1 MNPYYQNYYYQNSY
15 NQNKKLQIFIFIIVI
30 FSLIAFLY
38 LNPEYLEKLNL
49 SNNTVN
55 TMNYSIKTFE
65 DCHEKLYE
73 IMDENDKKCNTNNEA
88 NNEVDLSGVAKYLCI
103 HPDKIPENYL
113 KTGGDLKPF
122 WSDDRIEP
130 MNAYYNYA
138 KCRNETNGCEK
149 SVKIENDECAK
160 THNILEY
167 KDQVCIIQ

>member
-1 MNPYYQNYYYQNSY
+1 MCCIKDESGFADCRAGDVLKNFAQHRPV
-15 NQNKKLQIFIFIIVI
+15 KTR
-30 FSLIAFLY
+30 
-38 LNPEYLEKLNL
+38 P
-49 SNNTVN
+49 NTVIVSAN
-55 TMNYSIKTFE
+55 DNRPIKTFE

-122 WSDDRIEP
+122 WSDNRIEP

-167 KDQVCIIQ
+167 KDQICIIQ